1 MKISRIEISNF
12 IGISEFKVNLGK
24 INTVTGRVGAGKSSI
39 IEAIQKG
46 FSNKNDR
53 SEVIRHGEESAT
65 IFIKTDDGLEIDRR
79 LRSNKSDYLKVKK
92 IGVAVPSTEKY
103 LKQFFNG
110 ELFKPLEFCTKS
122 PTEQAKIILGMLEI
136 PWSMD
141 DIATW
146 FGEIPA
152 DVNYENHVLQIIGQI
167 VRNYF
172 SQREVVNREI
182 ALIKAQI
189 IGYKDEL
196 PKNYDGEEWRP
207 KKVADYYKAVAD
219 AEAINQKIILAKS
232 HVEGFD
238 TRVAV
243 ITAEAETER
252 QAKQNE
258 IVLKRGEID
267 ASKKDLGNK
276 IQAAEV
282 ELSQMNLWTAQI
294 EADLAVNLER
304 ANQRLKDEYE
314 QKKVA
319 AQQLLEQSKDESLQ
333 KIQSQMKATE
343 RQVMEHHKIL
353 HGLDVEYTAQDEKEV
368 TALKVINENMDKQIR
383 AEEQAIDSL
392 KLMTETV
399 PIEVGPLREAAD
411 EVARMQS
418 YLRDYDLM
426 ASLIREK
433 LAPREELSN
442 VLTAR
447 IDKGRKMPTE
457 LLKIAAL
464 PIPGITVDGDG
475 LIRIG
480 KTLIDGLSE
489 GEQLELAFR
498 VAKAQAG
505 ELKLICLDGWNK
517 INPSTRAWIEQEI
530 NEDEFQYLVVTT
542 EDGDL
547 AMNVSDGSVAEAA
560 WQGRSANDLSDQ
572 KVTPDARQVPTPG
585 GA

>member
-1 MKISRIEISNF
+1 MKLSRIEISNF

-24 INTVTGRVGAGKSSI
+24 INTITGRVGVGKSSI

-92 IGVAVPSTEKY
+92 TGVAVPSTEKY
-103 LKQFFNG
+103 LKQFFSG
-110 ELFKPLEFCTKS
+110 ELFKPLEFCAKS

-136 PWSMD
+136 PWTMD
-141 DIATW
+141 DIANW

-152 DVNYENHVLQIIGQI
+152 DVNYEDHVLQIIGQI

-182 ALIKAQI
+182 AIIKAQV

-196 PKNYDGEEWRP
+196 PKNYDGEEWRL

-219 AEAINQKIILAKS
+219 AEAINQLIVRAKTNAQ
-232 HVEGFD
+232 GLD
-238 TRVAV
+238 ARVAV

-258 IVLKRGEID
+258 MVVKRGEID

-276 IQAAEV
+276 IQVAEV
-282 ELSQMNLWTAQI
+282 ELGQMNLRTAQI

-314 QKKVA
+314 QKKVV
-319 AQQLLEQSKDESLQ
+319 AQQLLEQRKDEALL
-333 KIQSQMKATE
+333 KIQSEIKATE
-343 RQVMEHHKIL
+343 RQVMEHHKLL

-368 TALKVINENMDKQIR
+368 TALEVINEKMDKQIR
-383 AEEQAIDSL
+383 AEEQAIADSL
-392 KLMTETV
+392 KLMTETA
-399 PIEVGPLREAAD
+399 PLEVGPLREAAD
-411 EVARMQS
+411 EVVRMQS

-426 ASLIREK
+426 ANLIREK
-433 LAPREELSN
+433 LAPREELSK

-517 INPSTRAWIEQEI
+517 INPSARAWIEQEI

-547 AMNVSDGSVAEAA
+547 SLRASDGPTTGTDAGADSAA
-560 WQGRSANDLSDQ
+560 A
-572 KVTPDARQVPTPG
+572 PG